1 MQIPC
6 DLEKRHERP
15 SMGHARG
22 RDGASCFART
32 LGRTFGDELGEQR
45 QPGGGEELCEA
56 ANEKRLLR

>member
-1 MQIPC
+1 
-6 DLEKRHERP
+6 
-15 SMGHARG
+15 MGHARG